1 MFQAPSPPRPENAFA
16 IGGPV
21 AFLIPMRPLLL
32 ALLTAFSLGLS
43 AAGKPN
49 VVIIL
54 ADDLGY
60 GDLGCYGHPTIK
72 TPHLDQMAAEG
83 LRFTQFYSAAE
94 VCTPSRAA
102 LMTGRY
108 PVRSGMAHNQFRVL
122 RAISTGGLPA
132 SEITLAQALKDAG
145 YATGIIGKW
154 HLGVWA
160 NNQPQHHPL
169 AHGFDFHFGLMHS
182 NDMNPTAG
190 NPPKANALVAQDPAW
205 WNAALYRG
213 RELLEPRTDQTQL
226 TKRYAEEAV
235 KFIGANK
242 DKPFFLYLPHT
253 FPHTPLFASERFKGK
268 SPRGIYGDVLAE
280 LDWNVGEVL
289 KALKDNGV
297 ADNTLVFFTSD
308 NGPWT
313 LMGAETGGS
322 AGLLK
327 DGKGSTWEGG
337 MRVPGIA
344 WWPGKIKPG
353 VTDNVATMMDLFPTA
368 AKLAGAKIPNDR
380 PMDGTDLSPL
390 LLEER
395 AVDRGLFC
403 YYRGEKLYAAR
414 LGDWKIHFITQA
426 GYNDNKPQVHEKPL
440 LFNLVVDPS
449 EAHEISAEHPDVVS
463 RLVAAVEKHRAT
475 VTPVRSQLIDVVAK

>member
-16 IGGPV
+16 IGGPD

-132 SEITLAQALKDAG
+132 SEITLAQSLKDAG

-337 MRVPGIA
+337 MRVPGIFRM
-344 WWPGKIKPG
+344 PGKIKPT
-353 VTDNVATMMDLFPTA
+353 VERNVASTLDLFPTIIR
-368 AKLAGAKIPNDR
+368 LAGGSTPTDR
-380 PMDGTDLSPL
+380 PMDGVDLSGL
-390 LLEER
+390 LFKGEPIER
-395 AVDRGLFC
+395 EVFC
-403 YYRGEKLYAAR
+403 YYRGEQLYAAR
-414 LGDWKIHFITQA
+414 LGAWKLHLITQA
-426 GYNDNKPQVHEKPL
+426 GYGDKPVSHEKPL
-440 LFNLVVDPS
+440 LYNLEVDPS
-449 EAHEISAEHPDVVS
+449 ENHEISAEHPDVVA
-463 RLVAAVEKHRAT
+463 RLQAAIEKHRAT
-475 VTPVRSQLIDVVAK
+475 VTPVRSQLIDVVK

>member
-1 MFQAPSPPRPENAFA
+1 
-16 IGGPV
+16 
-21 AFLIPMRPLLL
+21 
-32 ALLTAFSLGLS
+32 
-43 AAGKPN
+43 
-49 VVIIL
+49 
-54 ADDLGY
+54 
-60 GDLGCYGHPTIK
+60 
-72 TPHLDQMAAEG
+72 
-83 LRFTQFYSAAE
+83 
-94 VCTPSRAA
+94 
-102 LMTGRY
+102 
-108 PVRSGMAHNQFRVL
+108 
-122 RAISTGGLPA
+122 
-132 SEITLAQALKDAG
+132 
-145 YATGIIGKW
+145 
-154 HLGVWA
+154 
-160 NNQPQHHPL
+160 
-169 AHGFDFHFGLMHS
+169 MHS
-182 NDMNPTAG
+182 NDMNPTPG
-190 NPPKANALVAQDPAW
+190 NPPKANSLVAQDPSW

-226 TKRYAEEAV
+226 TKRYAEEAA

-268 SPRGIYGDVLAE
+268 SSRGIYGDVLAE

-289 KALKDNGV
+289 KALKDHGV

-313 LMGAETGGS
+313 LMGTETGGS

-353 VTDNVATMMDLFPTA
+353 VTDNVGTMLDLYPTA

-414 LGDWKIHFITQA
+414 LGDWKIHFITQ
-426 GYNDNKPQVHEKPL
+426 GSYFDPKPTEHAKPL
-440 LFNLVVDPS
+440 LFNLAVDPS
-449 EAHEISAEHPDVVS
+449 EAHEISAQHPDVVA
-463 RLVAAVEKHRAT
+463 RLAAAVQQHRAT
-475 VTPVRSQLIDVVAK
+475 VTPVRSQLIDVVSK

>member
-1 MFQAPSPPRPENAFA
+1 MLMQPLLPALLIALSLGAYAAPRPN
-16 IGGPV
+16 I
-21 AFLIPMRPLLL
+21 
-32 ALLTAFSLGLS
+32 
-43 AAGKPN
+43 
-49 VVIIL
+49 VIIL

-72 TPHLDQMAAEG
+72 TPNLDKMAAEG

-102 LMTGRY
+102 LLTGRY
-108 PVRSGMAHNQFRVL
+108 PIRSGMAHNQFRVL
-122 RAISTGGLPA
+122 RAVSTGGLPA
-132 SEITLAQALKDAG
+132 SEITLAETLKSSG

-160 NNQPQHHPL
+160 NNRPQHHPL

-182 NDMNPTAG
+182 NDMNPSDK
-190 NPPKANALVAQDPAW
+190 PRPKMANSLVTQDPEW

-226 TKRYAEEAV
+226 SKRYAEEAT

-242 DKPFFLYLPHT
+242 DKPFFLYMPHT

-268 SPRGIYGDVLAE
+268 SSRGIYGDVLAE

-313 LMGAETGGS
+313 LMGTETGGS

-344 WWPGKIKPG
+344 WWPG
-353 VTDNVATMMDLFPTA
+353 
-368 AKLAGAKIPNDR
+368 R
-380 PMDGTDLSPL
+380 SS
-390 LLEER
+390 R
-395 AVDRGLFC
+395 A
-403 YYRGEKLYAAR
+403 
-414 LGDWKIHFITQA
+414 
-426 GYNDNKPQVHEKPL
+426 
-440 LFNLVVDPS
+440 
-449 EAHEISAEHPDVVS
+449 
-463 RLVAAVEKHRAT
+463 
-475 VTPVRSQLIDVVAK
+475 

>member
-1 MFQAPSPPRPENAFA
+1 
-16 IGGPV
+16 
-21 AFLIPMRPLLL
+21 MRPLLL
-32 ALLTAFSLGLS
+32 ALLTVFSIGAY
-43 AAGKPN
+43 AAPRPN
-49 VVIIL
+49 IVVIL

-72 TPHLDQMAAEG
+72 TPHLDRMAAEG

-122 RAISTGGLPA
+122 RAVSTGGLPA
-132 SEITLAQALKDAG
+132 SEVTLAQTLKDAG

-182 NDMNPTAG
+182 NDMNPSDKPK
-190 NPPKANALVAQDPAW
+190 PPRANALVDQDPEW

-226 TKRYAEEAV
+226 TRRYTEEAT

-242 DKPFFLYLPHT
+242 DQPFFLYFAHT
-253 FPHTPLFASERFKGK
+253 FPHTPLFASDRFKGK
-268 SPRGIYGDVLAE
+268 SSRGIYGDVIEE
-280 LDWNVGEVL
+280 LDWSVGEILRTL
-289 KALKDNGV
+289 KEQGV
-297 ADNTLVFFTSD
+297 ADNTLVVFTSD
-308 NGPWT
+308 NGPWL
-313 LMGAETGGS
+313 LMGTETGGS
-322 AGLLK
+322 AGLLR

-337 MRVPGIA
+337 MRVPGIF
-344 WWPGKIKPG
+344 WMPGKIKPT
-353 VTDNVATMMDLFPTA
+353 VERNVASTLDLFPTLIR
-368 AKLAGAKIPNDR
+368 LAGGATPTDR
-380 PMDGTDLSPL
+380 LMDGVDLSGL
-390 LLEER
+390 LFKGEPIER
-395 AVDRGLFC
+395 DVFC
-403 YYRGEKLYAAR
+403 YYRGEQLYAGRHGA
-414 LGDWKIHFITQA
+414 WKLHLITQA
-426 GYNDNKPQVHEKPL
+426 GYGEKPVTHEKPL
-440 LFNLVVDPS
+440 LYNLEVDPS
-449 EAHEISAEHPDVVS
+449 ENHEISAEHPEIVA
-463 RLVAAVEKHRAT
+463 RLQAAIAKHRAT

>member
-1 MFQAPSPPRPENAFA
+1 MQPLLIALLIAVSLGAYAAPRPN
-16 IGGPV
+16 I
-21 AFLIPMRPLLL
+21 
-32 ALLTAFSLGLS
+32 
-43 AAGKPN
+43 
-49 VVIIL
+49 VIIL

-72 TPHLDQMAAEG
+72 TPHLDKMAGEG

-102 LMTGRY
+102 LLTGRY

-132 SEITLAQALKDAG
+132 SEITIAQTLKTAG

-160 NNQPQHHPL
+160 NDQPQHHPL
-169 AHGFDFHFGLMHS
+169 EHGFDFHFGLMHS
-182 NDMNPTAG
+182 NDMNPSDK
-190 NPPKANALVAQDPAW
+190 PKPKKANTLVDQDPEW

-226 TKRYAEEAV
+226 SKRYAEEAT

-242 DKPFFLYLPHT
+242 DKPFFLYMPHT

-268 SPRGIYGDVLAE
+268 STRGIYGDVLAE

-289 KALKDNGV
+289 KALKANGV

-353 VTDNVATMMDLFPTA
+353 VTDNVGTMLDLYPTA
-368 AKLAGAKIPNDR
+368 AKLAGARIPNDR
-380 PMDGTDLSPL
+380 RMDGTDLSPL

-403 YYRGEKLYAAR
+403 YYRGEKLFAAR
-414 LGDWKIHFITQA
+414 LGDWKIHFITQ
-426 GYNDNKPQVHEKPL
+426 GSYGDPKPAEHPKPL
-440 LFNLVVDPS
+440 LFNLAVDPS
-449 EAHEISAEHPDVVS
+449 EAHEISAAHPDVVA
-463 RLVAAVEKHRAT
+463 RLTAAVEQHRAT
-475 VTPVRSQLIDVVAK
+475 VIPVRSQLIDVVAK